1 MLAPIYLRPTFHSYA
16 TDKQREFVERNVD
29 KLRAI
34 APDCLNICVSI
45 PLSHNVR
52 KMVFEFVYNNKTI
65 TKSFTSVQSQINE
78 MKKATIT
85 STQQSVPAQQQMPKM
100 IDIKLQQTFIDNA
113 STAEAFEVGSNSNM
127 IRAFA
132 TQVGADRV
140 YVTKTLTNGSRPLT
154 LRFYDRS
161 RFVTNR
167 TLNYIA
173 KKVGK

>member
-16 TDKQREFVERNVD
+16 TDEQREFVERNVD

-34 APDCLNICVSI
+34 APDCLNICVSV

-65 TKSFTSVQSQINE
+65 TKSFTSVQSQINK
-78 MKKATIT
+78 MKTVTKKSAP
-85 STQQSVPAQQQMPKM
+85 VQQQMPKM

-113 STAEAFEVGSNSNM
+113 STTEAFEVGSNSNM

-154 LRFYDRS
+154 FRFYDRS

>member
-16 TDKQREFVERNVD
+16 TDEQREFVERNVD
-29 KLRAI
+29 NLRAI

-52 KMVFEFVYNNKTI
+52 KMVFEFVYAHATI

-78 MKKATIT
+78 MKTVAKKSA
-85 STQQSVPAQQQMPKM
+85 PAQQQTPKTVN
-100 IDIKLQQTFIDNA
+100 IKLQQTFIDNA
-113 STAEAFEVGSNSNM
+113 STTEAFEVGSSSDM

-173 KKVGK
+173 KKAGK